1 MTKKKPKPKKGKL
14 AQAASKKL
22 ASIGGPKMTPE
33 DVAHV
38 MWHAEQRGEVERVP
52 LEDGSWAWLVPGGQS
67 GQPQMLKPTPQML
80 EILEQFEREGH
91 GEHG

>member
-52 LEDGSWAWLVPGGQS
+52 LEDGSWAWLVPGGAN

-80 EILEQFEREGH
+80 DILEQFEREGH